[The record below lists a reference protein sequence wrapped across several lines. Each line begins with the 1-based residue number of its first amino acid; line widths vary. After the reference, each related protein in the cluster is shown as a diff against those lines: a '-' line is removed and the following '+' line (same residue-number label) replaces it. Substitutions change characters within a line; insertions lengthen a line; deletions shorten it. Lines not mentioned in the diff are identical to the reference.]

1 MANTKFH
8 FSINIEKLTLPQ
20 FSDIAYR
27 LERYW
32 GRLEGGE
39 KDLILGYSNTTDVIH
54 CLLELKEKY
63 PEARFGFSQHAA
75 LAQGLSKFAEQ
86 GEILISEEIEK
97 LVIEYFDVTCLG
109 MLSIEG
115 LANEILVCRLEG
127 SGKKNREVELKTP
140 MLHISRRGQIE
151 SLEHHLS
158 VSKAL
163 LVVCPTGGGKT
174 VFFDE
179 LVKYWKEAKEI
190 YRTTC
195 ASYMRGITLQPII
208 EFVIQMLELSTKLSQ
223 EKKQKHI
230 EKRLKELGIADIG
243 TAYLTILDFLTLSDE
258 ESILEKLEL
267 KTRVQ
272 VLTDTVADII
282 KRISW
287 KRSVVLIVEDAENM
301 DASSA
306 TFMQYLM
313 TKLAEE
319 DVSFIFSSYL
329 SQINLTGLHEFE
341 LKEISKSELTPL
353 VETATGESMAL
364 PPTTPFH
371 VMQYIALYNEE
382 RTAYLYRQY
391 EGVTSIASFALSYHD
406 VKTIIK
412 RRFEYLNEK
421 KNFIANLAIMGIKI
435 HPDEFPLEDKNI
447 EMFEYFVKSGYL
459 KKQAEYYIFVNPI
472 LHDELYDLAPNK
484 KNQHLHLAD
493 YYNRLPGHEEHTAF
507 HYREG
512 KNYSKAIEYIMKAAR
527 QAVRRGGYESG
538 IDYYNQALEL
548 CQRKRDAA
556 DLETVVALNEG
567 LADVYRSLGDEE
579 RALKYYKVV
588 LDSYKEIL
596 RE

>member
-1 MANTKFH
+1 MGNMKFY
-8 FSINIEKLTLPQ
+8 FSINIQKLTIEQ
-20 FSDIAYR
+20 FSEMVHR
-27 LERYW
+27 VERYL
-32 GRLEGGE
+32 GHVEAGE
-39 KDLILGYSNTTDVIH
+39 KDLVIGCSKTTGVMN

-63 PEARFGFSQHAA
+63 QEAHFGFSQHAA
-75 LAQGLSKFAEQ
+75 LAKGLSKIAEQ

-97 LVIEYFDVTCLG
+97 MVIEDFDVTCLG
-109 MLSIEG
+109 MLSIQG
-115 LANEILVCRLEG
+115 MANEILVSRLERPN
-127 SGKKNREVELKTP
+127 KETVPADLKAP
-140 MLHISRRGQIE
+140 VPHISRKGQVE
-151 SLEHHLS
+151 SLQHHLS

-179 LVKYWKEAKEI
+179 LVEHWKVKKEI

-195 ASYMRGITLQPII
+195 PSYMRGITLQPII
-208 EFVIQMLELSTKLSQ
+208 ELVVQTLGISATLAFEEKQRQT
-223 EKKQKHI
+223 EKK
-230 EKRLKELGIADIG
+230 LKDLGIADIG

-258 ESILEKLEL
+258 ESILEKLDL

-272 VLTDTVADII
+272 VLTDTVAEII

-287 KRSVVLIVEDAENM
+287 NKSVALIIEDAENM
-301 DASSA
+301 DASSV
-306 TFMQYLM
+306 TFMQHLM

-329 SQINLTGLHEFE
+329 TQINLSGIQEFE
-341 LKEISKSELTPL
+341 LKEISKNELIEL
-353 VETATGESMAL
+353 VENAIGESMAL

-371 VMQYIALYNEE
+371 VMQYIGLYNEE
-382 RTAYLYRQY
+382 KIAYLYKQY
-391 EGVTSIASFALSYHD
+391 AGETSIASFALSYHD

-412 RRFEYLNEK
+412 RRFECLGGK
-421 KNFIANLAIMGIKI
+421 KDFIANLAVTGIKI
-435 HPDEFPLEDKNI
+435 HPDEFPLEEKNI
-447 EMFEYFVKSGYL
+447 ELFEHFMKSGYL
-459 KKQAEYYIFVNPI
+459 RKQMDHYIFVNPI

-484 KNQHLHLAD
+484 KAQHLHLAD
-493 YYNRLPGHEEHTAF
+493 YYSRLAGHEEHTAF

-512 KNYSKAIEYIMKAAR
+512 NNYRKAIEYMMKSAR
-527 QAVRRGGYESG
+527 QAVRKGGYESG

-556 DLETVVALNEG
+556 DLEVVVALNEG

-579 RALKYYKVV
+579 KALKYYKFV

-596 RE
+596 KE

>member
-1 MANTKFH
+1 MTNTKFH
-8 FSINIEKLTLPQ
+8 FSINIEKLTPLQ
-20 FSDIAYR
+20 FADIAYR
-27 LERYW
+27 IERYW
-32 GRLEGGE
+32 GHLEAGE
-39 KDLILGYSNTTDVIH
+39 KNLLIGHSNKTDVIH

-97 LVIEYFDVTCLG
+97 MVIEYFNVTCLG

-115 LANEILVCRLEG
+115 MANEILVCRLEG
-127 SGKKNREVELKTP
+127 SGREDVALELKTP
-140 MLHISRRGQIE
+140 MLHISRKGQIE
-151 SLEHHLS
+151 SLQYHLS

-179 LVKYWKEAKEI
+179 LIEYWKETKEI

-195 ASYMRGITLQPII
+195 SSYMRGITLQPII
-208 EFVIQMLELSTKLSQ
+208 ELTTQMLDLRAKMNLE
-223 EKKQKHI
+223 EKQKHI
-230 EKRLKELGIADIG
+230 ESRLKDLGIADIG
-243 TAYLTILDFLTLSDE
+243 TSYLTILDFLTLSDE

-272 VLTDTVADII
+272 VLTDTVAEMI

-287 KRSVVLIVEDAENM
+287 KKSVVLIIEDAENM

-341 LKEISKSELTPL
+341 LKEIGKKELTSL
-353 VETATGESMAL
+353 VESATGESMAL

-412 RRFEYLNEK
+412 RRFEYLDDK
-421 KNFIANLAIMGIKI
+421 KNFITNLAITGIKI
-435 HPDEFPLEDKNI
+435 HPDEFPLEEKNV

-459 KKQAEYYIFVNPI
+459 KKQAEYYLFVNPI
-472 LHDELYDLAPNK
+472 LHDELYDLASNK
-484 KNQHLHLAD
+484 KTQHLHLAD
-493 YYNRLPGHEEHTAF
+493 YYSRLPGHEEQTAF
-507 HYREG
+507 HYHEG
-512 KNYSKAIEYIMKAAR
+512 KNYRKAIEYTMKAAR

-556 DLETVVALNEG
+556 DLEIVVALNEG

-579 RALKYYKVV
+579 KALKYYKVV

-596 RE
+596 KE